1 MERSRSPTVLY
12 DIERPP
18 SPSPSSSS
26 DFSAILN
33 HKRHW
38 AHRALHLDFPLP
50 RPVHVAL
57 TCISITA
64 SALQANGVYC
74 WGTYGPVVAQWKE
87 LDGTEA
93 QTIVVGGIVGVYL
106 MAAPLGWLTDR
117 YGPRVAS
124 LISGCLSAAGYLS
137 FATILD
143 KSTPDTPALYLWLTA
158 AFFLVG
164 AATVGSYFACLTC
177 ASLSFPSHPTLS
189 LSLPLS
195 LIGLSSL
202 AISSFSTLPTF
213 LSPTT
218 HDLDPVK
225 FLFFLG
231 VLSPAVNLFGFA
243 FLRIVPPAL
252 PDKSLLP
259 GDDPDPD
266 SDSASLHDPDPALD
280 PLTLSLNLSEHTPLL
295 IGGPRSALDEI
306 EQDQALGRDVAWGVR
321 ELVCDWKGFWVFG
334 VLCAL
339 VVGPGEMVIASI
351 GSILTSLLPSP
362 PPTSLLSL
370 SLASP
375 NPNPNPSP
383 NPLQLRNKHVHL
395 LSLSS
400 TLARLLTGLLADL
413 LSPPPTPFKNPHPT
427 PAPAPADPDPD
438 PAKPAT
444 PEHVFRQVRKVRLT
458 RSAFAG
464 LCAGVLGGV
473 FGWGGGWLEGERGLG
488 VVSVG
493 VGAMYGA
500 LFTLTYLYA
509 LLSTPP
515 PAPGTETGTD
525 GECHGPHCF
534 RTTFVVC
541 AVSCVVGGAGLV
553 LLGRRWK
560 I

>member
-1 MERSRSPTVLY
+1 MAERSRSPTVLY
-12 DIERPP
+12 DIERP
-18 SPSPSSSS
+18 SSPSSSS

-38 AHRALHLDFPLP
+38 AHRALRLDFP

-64 SALQANGVYC
+64 SAIQANGVYC
-74 WGTYGPVVAQWKE
+74 WGTYGPVVAQWKK

-117 YGPRVAS
+117 YGPRVGS

-137 FATILD
+137 FAAILD
-143 KSTPDTPALYLWLTA
+143 KSTPETPALYLWLTA

-213 LSPTT
+213 LSPET

-243 FLRIVPPAL
+243 FLRIVPPAS
-252 PDKSLLP
+252 PHKSLHTHLP
-259 GDDPDPD
+259 GDAPD
-266 SDSASLHDPDPALD
+266 SDADSDQDPSLD
-280 PLTLSLNLSEHTPLL
+280 PLSASLNLSEHTPLL

-306 EQDQALGRDVAWGVR
+306 EEDQARGRDVAWGLR
-321 ELVCDWKGFWVFG
+321 ELIRDWKGFWVFG

-351 GSILTSLLPSP
+351 GSILTSLLPA
-362 PPTSLLSL
+362 PTSLL

-375 NPNPNPSP
+375 NP
-383 NPLQLRNKHVHL
+383 LKLRNKHVFL

-400 TLARLLTGLLADL
+400 TLARLITGILADY
-413 LSPPPTPFKNPHPT
+413 LSPPPTPFKNPEHTPGDPT
-427 PAPAPADPDPD
+427 
-438 PAKPAT
+438 K
-444 PEHVFRQVRKVRLT
+444 PEHVLRQVKKVRLT
-458 RSAFAG
+458 RSGFAG
-464 LCAGVLGGV
+464 LCAGVLAGV
-473 FGWGGGWLEGERGLG
+473 FGWGGSGWLRGESGLG

-500 LFTLTYLYA
+500 LFTLTPAIVSHHFGPTNFGLAWGMISYFAALGSVIYSYLYA
-509 LLSTPP
+509 LLSTP
-515 PAPGTETGTD
+515 GTET
-525 GECHGPHCF
+525 ECHGPHCF
-534 RTTFVVC
+534 RVTFVVC
-541 AVSCVVGGAGLV
+541 AVSCVVGGAGLA

>member
-1 MERSRSPTVLY
+1 MAERSRSPTVLY
-12 DIERPP
+12 DIERPS
-18 SPSPSSSS
+18 SP
-26 DFSAILN
+26 DDDDDISAILN

-38 AHRALHLDFPLP
+38 AHRALHGHIDLP

-117 YGPRVAS
+117 YGPRVGS

-143 KSTPDTPALYLWLTA
+143 KSTPETPGLYLWLTA

-213 LSPTT
+213 LSPKT

-231 VLSPAVNLFGFA
+231 ILSPAVNLFGFA

-252 PDKSLLP
+252 PDKSLHTHLP
-259 GDDPDPD
+259 GDAPD
-266 SDSASLHDPDPALD
+266 SNSDSDADQDPALD
-280 PLTLSLNLSEHTPLL
+280 PLSASLNLSEHTPLL
-295 IGGPRSALDEI
+295 IGGPRSALEEI
-306 EQDQALGRDVAWGVR
+306 EEDQAQGRDVAWGVR
-321 ELVCDWKGFWVFG
+321 ELICDWKGFWVFG

-362 PPTSLLSL
+362 TSLL

-375 NPNPNPSP
+375 NP
-383 NPLQLRNKHVHL
+383 LKLRNKHVFL

-400 TLARLLTGLLADL
+400 TLARLITGILADSL
-413 LSPPPTPFKNPHPT
+413 CPPPTPFKNPDHT
-427 PAPAPADPDPD
+427 PGDPS
-438 PAKPAT
+438 K
-444 PEHVFRQVRKVRLT
+444 PEHVFRQVKKVRLT

-464 LCAGVLGGV
+464 LCAGVLAGV
-473 FGWGGGWLEGERGLG
+473 FGWGSGWLRAEGGLG

-493 VGAMYGA
+493 AGAMYGA
-500 LFTLTYLYA
+500 LFTLTPAIVSHHFGPTNFGLAWGMISYFAA
-509 LLSTPP
+509 LGSIIYSVSPSLHMPPSPP
-515 PAPGTETGTD
+515 PPEA
-525 GECHGPHCF
+525 
-534 RTTFVVC
+534 
-541 AVSCVVGGAGLV
+541 
-553 LLGRRWK
+553 
-560 I
+560 